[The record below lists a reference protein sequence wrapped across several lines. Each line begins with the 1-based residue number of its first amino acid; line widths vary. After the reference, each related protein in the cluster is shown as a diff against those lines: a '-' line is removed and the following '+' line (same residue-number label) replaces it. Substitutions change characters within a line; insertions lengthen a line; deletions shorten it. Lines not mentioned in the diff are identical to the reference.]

1 MRTRLFTAAPIRPE
15 RNVKARAILDTPE
28 RQNAALAL
36 QDIIINSPVPRHAVM
51 EISSRNVVEGTAR
64 APHRA
69 MYKAMSLTDDDI
81 AKPFVGVCHTGNEA
95 TPCNIHLPR
104 LAIKAKQGV
113 ADAGATPREFSTIA
127 VSDGIAMGHEGMKS
141 SLVSREVIA
150 DSIELMVR
158 AHQYDALVGIAGCDK
173 SLPGTMMA
181 MARLNIPSVFVY
193 GGTIMPGVLADGRE
207 LTIVD
212 VYEAVGAYD
221 SGNIS
226 LEQLKDIEDTACP
239 NAGSCGGMFTANTM
253 ASISEAIGL
262 ALPGSASP
270 PAEDARREEMA
281 YQTGA
286 ACARLLLESG
296 TRPRDILTFEA
307 FENAIAMLNAVGG
320 STNGILH
327 LLALS
332 REVGVNL
339 TYDDFERVRKR
350 TPHITDMKPG
360 GNYVMN
366 SLDRIGGIPRVMA
379 KLLDAGLLNGDC
391 ITVTGRTISENLG
404 SENTRVWLSQA
415 PGATSTGVASPAAAA
430 SPPTSPATPPTATAS
445 TTFAASQDH
454 PAKKGADVPP
464 DHAPGILRGVENP
477 IHRTGTALILK
488 GTLAPDGAVIKTAGV
503 EMSSFEGRAR
513 VFDREEEAFEAVSQG
528 KIVPGDVVV
537 IRYEGPK
544 GGPGMRE
551 MLATTAALVGQG
563 LGRQVAMVTDGRFS
577 GGTRG
582 FMVGHVAPEA
592 YVGGPIALV
601 EDGDAIRIDTDSNS
615 IDIVVPDREMD
626 ARRARWQRPPPN
638 YEDGALAKFASLV
651 GSASEGAVTRPVL
664 P

>member
-1 MRTRLFTAAPIRPE
+1 MT
-15 RNVKARAILDTPE
+15 
-28 RQNAALAL
+28 
-36 QDIIINSPVPRHAVM
+36 
-51 EISSRNVVEGTAR
+51 ISSRNVVEGTAR

-69 MYKAMSLTDDDI
+69 MYKAMSLTDEDL
-81 AKPFVGVCHTGNEA
+81 ARPFVGVCHTGNEA

-104 LAIKAKQGV
+104 LALKAKQGV
-113 ADAGATPREFSTIA
+113 EDAGATPREFATIA

-181 MARLNIPSVFVY
+181 MARLDIPSVFVY
-193 GGTIMPGVLADGRE
+193 GGTIMPGMLDGRE

-212 VYEAVGAYD
+212 VYEAVGSYD
-221 SGNIS
+221 AGSIS
-226 LEQLKDIEDTACP
+226 LEQLKDIEDAACP

-270 PAEDARREEMA
+270 PAEDARREAMA
-281 YQTGA
+281 YDTGA
-286 ACARLLLESG
+286 ACAKLLLETG
-296 TRPRDILTFEA
+296 IRPRDILTLES

-332 REVGVNL
+332 REVGVDL
-339 TYDDFERVRKR
+339 TYEDFERIRKR

-360 GNYVMN
+360 GSYVMN
-366 SLDRIGGIPRVMA
+366 SLDRIGGIPLVMK

-391 ITVTGRTISENLG
+391 MTVTGRTISQNL
-404 SENTRVWLSQA
+404 SSVA
-415 PGATSTGVASPAAAA
+415 PYAPAEPPAGQDGGGAAA
-430 SPPTSPATPPTATAS
+430 
-445 TTFAASQDH
+445 
-454 PAKKGADVPP
+454 G
-464 DHAPGILRGVENP
+464 APGILRDTDTP
-477 IHRTGTALILK
+477 IHRTGTAVILR

-503 EMSSFEGRAR
+503 EMATFEGRAR
-513 VFDREEEAFEAVSQG
+513 VFDREEAAFEEVSRG
-528 KIVPGDVVV
+528 GIVPGDVVV

-601 EDGDAIRIDTDSNS
+601 RDGDTIAIDTESNL
-615 IDIVVPDREMD
+615 IDVRISEDEMES
-626 ARRARWQRPPPN
+626 RRAGWQRPPPN
-638 YEDGALAKFASLV
+638 YTHGALAKFASLV
-651 GSASEGAVTRPVL
+651 GSAAEGAVTRPVVRQ
-664 P
+664 

>member
-1 MRTRLFTAAPIRPE
+1 MT
-15 RNVKARAILDTPE
+15 
-28 RQNAALAL
+28 
-36 QDIIINSPVPRHAVM
+36 
-51 EISSRNVVEGTAR
+51 ISSRNVVDGTAR

-113 ADAGATPREFSTIA
+113 SDAGATPREFSTIA

-181 MARLNIPSVFVY
+181 MARLDIPSVFVY
-193 GGTIMPGVLADGRE
+193 GGTIMPGMLDGRE

-212 VYEAVGAYD
+212 VYEAVGSYD
-221 SGNIS
+221 AGNIS
-226 LEQLKDIEDTACP
+226 LEQLKNIEDVACP

-270 PAEDARREEMA
+270 PAEDARRE
-281 YQTGA
+281 QTVYDAGA
-286 ACARLLLESG
+286 ACVKLLEAG
-296 TRPRDILTFEA
+296 IRPRDILTFEA
-307 FENAIAMLNAVGG
+307 FENAIAMLNSVGG

-339 TYDDFERVRKR
+339 TYDDFERVRNR
-350 TPHITDMKPG
+350 TPHIADMKPG
-360 GNYVMN
+360 GSYVMN
-366 SLDRIGGIPRVMA
+366 SLDKIGGIPAVMRR
-379 KLLDAGLLNGDC
+379 LLDAGLLHGEC
-391 ITVTGRTISENLG
+391 VTVTGKTISENLNSG
-404 SENTRVWLSQA
+404 APENLTA
-415 PGATSTGVASPAAAA
+415 PLPATFADGGGAAAG
-430 SPPTSPATPPTATAS
+430 
-445 TTFAASQDH
+445 TFASDTR
-454 PAKKGADVPP
+454 
-464 DHAPGILRGVENP
+464 APGILRTVDKP
-477 IHRTGTALILK
+477 IHNTGTAVILK
-488 GTLAPDGAVIKTAGV
+488 GSLAPDGAVIKTAGV
-503 EMSSFEGRAR
+503 QMTKFEGRAR
-513 VFDREEEAFEAVSQG
+513 VFDREESAFDAVSRG
-528 KIVPGDVVV
+528 EIVPGDVVV

-563 LGRQVAMVTDGRFS
+563 LGKDVAMVTDGRFS

-592 YVGGPIALV
+592 YVGGPIALL
-601 EDGDAIRIDTDSNS
+601 EDGDTILIDTDENR
-615 IDIVVPDREMD
+615 IDVVSVSDREMIF
-626 ARRARWQRPPPN
+626 RQSKWQRPRPN
-638 YEDGALAKFASLV
+638 YTTGALAKFASLV
-651 GSASEGAVTRPVL
+651 GSAAQGAVTRPRD
-664 P
+664 